1 MPRIPPTTKAFFCKT
16 THISVVVCVCI
27 FSTYEAPHHQV
38 ISLIFS
44 RQSETVKEKKMFSF
58 IKTKKGEKEG
68 KKERMEKKN
77 EEKKRKKGGRK
88 KGKKTKT
95 KKNLQIEIPTNG
107 RNTILLKKKV
117 CGGDILS
124 SSNSS

>member
-1 MPRIPPTTKAFFCKT
+1 
-16 THISVVVCVCI
+16 
-27 FSTYEAPHHQV
+27 
-38 ISLIFS
+38 
-44 RQSETVKEKKMFSF
+44 MFSF

-77 EEKKRKKGGRK
+77 EEKEKGGEK

-95 KKNLQIEIPTNG
+95 KKNSQIEIPTNG